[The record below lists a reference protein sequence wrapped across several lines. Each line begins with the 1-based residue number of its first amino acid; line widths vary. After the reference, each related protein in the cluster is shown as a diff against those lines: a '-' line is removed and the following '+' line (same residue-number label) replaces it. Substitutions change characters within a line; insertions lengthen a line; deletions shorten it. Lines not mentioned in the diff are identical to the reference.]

1 VECFGLAV
9 VRDEREWS
17 PSHARLR
24 LGRLRALRRRWSG
37 GWTEVGAKVNGS
49 RGRKMEVSH
58 EAVRRRRWETGP
70 VIKANK
76 VDVMRAETCGMLV
89 RVFT

>member
-1 VECFGLAV
+1 
-9 VRDEREWS
+9 
-17 PSHARLR
+17 
-24 LGRLRALRRRWSG
+24 
-37 GWTEVGAKVNGS
+37 VGAKVNGS

-58 EAVRRRRWETGP
+58 EVVRRRRWETGP

-89 RVFT
+89 SVYMTRLGG

>member
-37 GWTEVGAKVNGS
+37 GSTEVGAKVNGS
-49 RGRKMEVSH
+49 RGRKREVSH
-58 EAVRRRRWETGP
+58 EAVRRRR
-70 VIKANK
+70 
-76 VDVMRAETCGMLV
+76 
-89 RVFT
+89 